1 MRSFSSKVSRAR
13 RTRDP
18 LPVLF
23 LYRLPY
29 LQKTQDDNGQFSL
42 SLSHPHTTFFS
53 PDSRPTF
60 LLLLKPA
67 GDLSFILHSLSS
79 YLPPLVRRQQQYIY
93 IYINNHHHPPFTQQS
108 SLTNLFLHIHSLVEE
123 LRACTTVAL
132 YIPTAKRSFSLHYPR

>member
-1 MRSFSSKVSRAR
+1 MRSFSSKVSRAQLA
-13 RTRDP
+13 RDP

-29 LQKTQDDNGQFSL
+29 LQKRRTTMASFL
-42 SLSHPHTTFFS
+42 SLSPPFLLFS
-53 PDSRPTF
+53 HDTRPIF

-67 GDLSFILHSLSS
+67 GDPSFILPSIFSFCLH
-79 YLPPLVRRQQQYIY
+79 QFEDNNNIY

-108 SLTNLFLHIHSLVEE
+108 SLTNFLHIHSLVEE